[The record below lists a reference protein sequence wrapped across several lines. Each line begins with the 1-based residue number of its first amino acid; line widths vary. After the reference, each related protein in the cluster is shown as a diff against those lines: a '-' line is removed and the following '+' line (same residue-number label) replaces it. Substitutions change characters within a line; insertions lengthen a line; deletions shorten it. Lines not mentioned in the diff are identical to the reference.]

1 MLNFYQGR
9 THRFRHVFAQ
19 QNADMAVE
27 FVNLAHGVNAQA
39 VFRNPGVVAQA
50 GGAAISGAG
59 GDLCKTISHS
69 ADF

>member
-1 MLNFYQGR
+1 
-9 THRFRHVFAQ
+9 
-19 QNADMAVE
+19 MAVE
-27 FVNLAHGVNAQA
+27 FVNLAHRMNAQA
-39 VFRNPGVVAQA
+39 VFRIPGVVAQA